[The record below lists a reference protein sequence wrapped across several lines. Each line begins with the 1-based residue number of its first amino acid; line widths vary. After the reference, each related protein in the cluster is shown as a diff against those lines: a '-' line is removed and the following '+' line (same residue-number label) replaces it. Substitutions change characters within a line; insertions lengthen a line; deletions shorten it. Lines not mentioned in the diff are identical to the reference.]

1 MNIDLNEENYDYDS
15 LLNLFSLPENF
26 GISELKQAK
35 KKVLM
40 LHPDKSGLNM
50 EIFIFFYKMY
60 QKVIK
65 VYEYIHHE
73 TNVNKMNK
81 NIDINSHF
89 KDYLD
94 RKNIDPINNFK
105 EFSKEFNKMFEHVY
119 VKENND
125 GYDDW
130 MKSNNDFYD
139 KNNIESSRKKAIQKS
154 SLICQTNIEEVGSLD
169 KNSIKLQ
176 GYDVKESL
184 GNPILNIDIEKTY
197 NEKPKFKSVQEYQ
210 IYLKKQDDK
219 FEHLSSQ
226 QSQLLLNQ
234 KNQMLNNQ
242 AKNLAYQHLC
252 HQEKTQNKYND
263 YVSRYLQLEK

>member
-1 MNIDLNEENYDYDS
+1 M
-15 LLNLFSLPENF
+15 
-26 GISELKQAK
+26 
-35 KKVLM
+35 
-40 LHPDKSGLNM
+40 
-50 EIFIFFYKMY
+50 
-60 QKVIK
+60 
-65 VYEYIHHE
+65 
-73 TNVNKMNK
+73 
-81 NIDINSHF
+81 
-89 KDYLD
+89 
-94 RKNIDPINNFK
+94 
-105 EFSKEFNKMFEHVY
+105 
-119 VKENND
+119 
-125 GYDDW
+125 
-130 MKSNNDFYD
+130 

-219 FEHLSSQ
+219 IEHLSSQ